1 MLQQALSS
9 ALRKDPVPS
18 SPSLLVAG
26 ATGVMGNEV
35 LRRLVGTRRFGAA
48 HVLAKRAMRAGLPG
62 VHLLELPG
70 DEPQAWPP
78 LAVKTDVAVVMFDP
92 PRAHYG
98 RERALW
104 TPQPSQLPAL
114 ATWLHAGGVR
124 TLAIV
129 LPHDQG
135 RLPDAVKHGLANLD
149 EQAVASMGFERLL
162 LVRSARKPGGLPGD
176 ASAPQ
181 KLAAWMLSIFQY
193 MLPTSEQPVRAAK
206 VAELLDLALQMAPPG
221 IHVAAPQTVWQA
233 AQGDAA
239 AVLGRWLNGAG
250 PGMTGQSTAESA
262 P

>member
-1 MLQQALSS
+1 MLQHALSS
-9 ALRKDPVPS
+9 ALRTDPVPS
-18 SPSLLVAG
+18 APSLLVAG

-35 LRRLVGTRRFGAA
+35 LRRLVGTRRFGAT
-48 HVLAKRAMRAGLPG
+48 HVLAKQAMRAGMPG
-62 VHLLELPG
+62 VHLLQTSGEA
-70 DEPQAWPP
+70 PQAWPP
-78 LAVKTDVAVVMFDP
+78 LAVKADVAVIMFDP
-92 PRAHYG
+92 PRAHHG

-104 TPQPSQLPAL
+104 TPQPAQLPAL
-114 ATWLHAGGVR
+114 AAWLHAGDVR
-124 TLAIV
+124 TVAIV

-135 RLPDAVKHGLANLD
+135 RLPEAVKHGLANLD

-162 LVRSARKPGGLPGD
+162 LVRSARKPGGLPDG

-206 VAELLDLALQMAPPG
+206 VAELIDLALQLAPPG
-221 IHVAAPQTVWQA
+221 VHIAAPQTVWQA

-239 AVLGRWLNGAG
+239 GVLGRWLHG
-250 PGMTGQSTAESA
+250 TAESA